1 MGSSSPVSLTVMQRC
16 EYSMSL
22 LQHPLRA
29 LDQVEWYLDTRDE
42 EQFPGAFLLSAG
54 NLARQVL
61 EQVLFILAFYSGMP
75 RNKFLKSSNELRTAG
90 TVLKALQKTD
100 PHTDRRYM
108 ELARRRGS
116 RIRKFARFPRSLDR
130 WRGLLNEPSHFSNPA
145 VGRKTREKD
154 IRDFV
159 TTFRD
164 IFEEIDAYL
173 ITAAVNEIRTNG
185 FIKAVLSGEPRNT
198 PGVEYTAV
206 ITPDLLELENGKF
219 SLKTPAIPIVVVPD
233 SQDVP
238 YRWKRSVVLVQHSSG
253 MSLRCRMVTATGKPL
268 VLSTVD
274 SMLSTFAADP
284 KDRRRL
290 VRRLRKS
297 RGDVQMINRVI

>member
-1 MGSSSPVSLTVMQRC
+1 VGSHLPLTLAVIQRC

-75 RNKFLKSSNELRTAG
+75 QNKFLKSSNELRTAG
-90 TVLKALQKTD
+90 TILRALQETD
-100 PHTDRRYM
+100 TDTGRRFM

-130 WRGLLNEPSHFSNPA
+130 WRRLLNEPSHFSNPA
-145 VGRKTREKD
+145 AGRRTRD
-154 IRDFV
+154 RDVRDFV
-159 TTFRD
+159 RTFRD

-173 ITAAVNEIRTNG
+173 ITAAVNEIRTKG
-185 FIKAVLSGEPRNT
+185 FIKAVL
-198 PGVEYTAV
+198 
-206 ITPDLLELENGKF
+206 
-219 SLKTPAIPIVVVPD
+219 
-233 SQDVP
+233 
-238 YRWKRSVVLVQHSSG
+238 
-253 MSLRCRMVTATGKPL
+253 
-268 VLSTVD
+268 
-274 SMLSTFAADP
+274 
-284 KDRRRL
+284 
-290 VRRLRKS
+290 
-297 RGDVQMINRVI
+297 